1 MKLLDFFLGNRGERS
16 ADQAKERL
24 KLIVVRDRAST
35 GEGPDFLP
43 LLQQDLI
50 EVVRR
55 YVEIDGDKV
64 SVELDRKGNMSMLE
78 VNVELPGSFGG
89 AAKSQTAA

>member
-1 MKLLDFFLGNRGERS
+1 MKLLDFFLGNRPRS
-16 ADQAKERL
+16 ADAARDRL
-24 KLIVVRDRAST
+24 QLIVVRDRAAT

-55 YVEIDGDKV
+55 YVDVAEDKV
-64 SVELDRKGNMSMLE
+64 SVDLERRDNLSMLE
-78 VNVELPGSFGG
+78 VNIELPGRYGR
-89 AAKSQTAA
+89 